1 MFDDRIYSPKT
12 HAAALPSD
20 KSKRVSRSGRRRGA
34 AAPEAGPERRSGALN
49 HDERDLRR
57 PPHPMVQF
65 ICVQSTPERR
75 NLNGRGRRGPGAG
88 KATMGDDWSRK
99 IAMDPTQWWYG
110 MDRDHPLG

>member
-1 MFDDRIYSPKT
+1 MIVGTTDTFNDRIYSPKT
-12 HAAALPSD
+12 HAAALPSE

-65 ICVQSTPERR
+65 ICAGTTPERR
-75 NLNGRGRRGPGAG
+75 KLNGRGRRGPGAG
-88 KATMGDDWSRK
+88 KATMGDDW
-99 IAMDPTQWWYG
+99 A
-110 MDRDHPLG
+110 H

>member
-1 MFDDRIYSPKT
+1 MIGFIQQN
-12 HAAALPSD
+12 ALPRRC
-20 KSKRVSRSGRRRGA
+20 RVIKISVSHGLDVVRGA
-34 AAPEAGPERRSGALN
+34 AAPGAGPERRLVQEN
-49 HDERDLRR
+49 LDERDLRR

-75 NLNGRGRRGPGAG
+75 NLNGRGRRCPGAG